1 MSHLGVLRGS
11 GMLSGRAGD
20 MGRADFELDG
30 YLTGSGEIVA
40 SGEIRVAA
48 SALDLTSERDD
59 LKLTTDDGR
68 VLDVRFST
76 RRAGAQGDLAH
87 ADVRGDL
94 PPAKEWRR

>member
-11 GMLSGRAGD
+11 GVLSGRGGEL
-20 MGRADFELDG
+20 GRAEYELDG

-48 SALDLTSERDD
+48 PGLDHAHDRDD
-59 LKLTTDDGR
+59 LKLTTDEGR

-76 RRAGAQGDLAH
+76 KRAGSPNDVAH

-94 PPAKEWRR
+94 PPASEWRR

>member
-11 GMLSGRAGD
+11 GMLSGRDGEL
-20 MGRADFELDG
+20 GRADYELDG

-40 SGEIRVAA
+40 SGEIRLAVPAV
-48 SALDLTSERDD
+48 DHTHVND

-76 RRAGAQGDLAH
+76 RRAGSPNDVGH

-94 PPAKEWRR
+94 PPAKHWRR